1 MFKLGYPVLGGAHG
15 GSDLDLGALHR
26 LADFPKGDFADEFAP
41 ASFAEQATGSW
52 TSPATGITYGSGWQ
66 VTVPGGHLTVTP
78 DLPDQE
84 LDLLS
89 TQGVAYW
96 EGDVSIQGKID
107 GSPVHG
113 VGYTEINP
121 PAGS

>member
-1 MFKLGYPVLGGAHG
+1 MQLSNGQQYMLYFIRDESGQIVQTIGTRVDPGGRVTH
-15 GSDLDLGALHR
+15 L
-26 LADFPKGDFADEFAP
+26 AP

-78 DLPDQE
+78 DLLDQE